1 MAGPPNLYSD
11 HLLDRLNAECA
22 VSGGLYVALITLWTL
37 SVAHNAES
45 LDDTVMVTVAEAVN
59 QYEKLHIP

>member
-1 MAGPPNLYSD
+1 MGTSPD
-11 HLLDRLNAECA
+11 IDDMLLDRLITEAA
-22 VSGGLYVALITLWTL
+22 ISGGLYVALISLWTL

-45 LDDTVMVTVAEAVN
+45 LDDTIMVTVAEAVN